1 MDTFEDK
8 SVSAPEP
15 ASTSASTSDLQGQLE
30 SVKQLIISTLVLVM
44 ILSGTLNIFLW
55 RQFKSIRDD
64 LAPLKPQATQII
76 AECNRVNGMAQEVAK
91 RLVEYGRTHPDFQPT
106 LTKYGLSPT
115 NAPRGTASTT
125 LTPPAKK

>member
-8 SVSAPEP
+8 SFSAPEP
-15 ASTSASTSDLQGQLE
+15 ASTSGSTSDLQGQVE
-30 SVKQLIISTLVLVM
+30 SVKQLVISTLLLVL

-55 RQFKSIRDD
+55 RQFKTVKED
-64 LAPLKPQATQII
+64 LAPLKPTATQII

-106 LTKYGLSPT
+106 LAKYELTTT
-115 NAPRGTASTT
+115 NAPRGAVSTT